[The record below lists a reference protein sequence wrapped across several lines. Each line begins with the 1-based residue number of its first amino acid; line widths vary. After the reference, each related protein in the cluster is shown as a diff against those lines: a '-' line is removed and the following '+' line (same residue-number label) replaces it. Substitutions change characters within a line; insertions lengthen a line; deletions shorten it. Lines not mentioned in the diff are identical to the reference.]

1 MTYEFKIPKDIGQ
14 FDVKIIED
22 EYFDIP
28 KNIENIKEILEKNK
42 IDIIKED
49 VGDIDSDENLF
60 FNKMSFIV
68 TMIAVCLPVGLV
80 LMYAY
85 GKNTVKNKIIV
96 TILILIIDIII
107 LCLIVYFLRKFIN

>member
-68 TMIAVCLPVGLV
+68 TMIAVCPPVGLV

-96 TILILIIDIII
+96 TILILIIDIIL